1 MWLTP
6 SSTARRS
13 TPMDRSRSPGAPR
26 PKTAPPVKRIAP
38 KPSRLTV
45 RSPSC
50 QVPAAAAVTVTA
62 GGLAA
67 ADQRGQEKQG
77 EHDQDDGHQAVP
89 VPRLAEAGD
98 PALVHLEVGVGA
110 TCGAEIPA
118 DKDPD
123 DADDERQPGRAARR
137 HWL

>member
-6 SSTARRS
+6 SSIARRS
-13 TPMDRSRSPGAPR
+13 TEMDRSRSPGAPR
-26 PKTAPPVKRIAP
+26 PKTAPPVRRIAP
-38 KPSRLTV
+38 KPSRLTL

-67 ADQRGQEKQG
+67 ADQRGQEEQG
-77 EHDQDDGHQAVP
+77 EHDQDDGHHAVAVP
-89 VPRLAEAGD
+89 RPAEARN

-110 TCGAEIPA
+110 ACGAEIPA
-118 DKDPD
+118 DEDPD
-123 DADDERQPGRAARR
+123 DAGDERQPSRAARR
-137 HWL
+137 H